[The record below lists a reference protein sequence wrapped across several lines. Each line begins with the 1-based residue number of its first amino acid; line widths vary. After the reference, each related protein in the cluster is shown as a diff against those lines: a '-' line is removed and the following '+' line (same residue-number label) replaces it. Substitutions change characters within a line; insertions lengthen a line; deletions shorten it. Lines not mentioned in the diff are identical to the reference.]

1 MGPTRLQPFGQLSQA
16 EPNIFL
22 RRDSRWLRHAAKQ
35 QQETNQKYGFVR
47 QGPVLCAS
55 AMVLHIGAWYCD
67 GDSGRQLT
75 AARN

>member
-22 RRDSRWLRHAAKQ
+22 RRDSRWLRHAANRRKKLIKS
-35 QQETNQKYGFVR
+35 T
-47 QGPVLCAS
+47 VLCAS